1 MKNGMNKKEWGKV
14 RESLKRSLKYKWSK
28 KEKNEIIDIW
38 EKVGR
43 YNVERVE
50 WDYYCWFSHE
60 NPIRKK
66 RVVLAWYEAQK
77 KADEKFRKKWG
88 HA

>member
-50 WDYYCWFSHE
+50 WDYRWC
-60 NPIRKK
+60 K
-66 RVVLAWYEAQK
+66 RDGHPNLKRWMLAWYERQK